1 MHNEFFSFVY
11 ESKMMECRL
20 NVETL
25 IQLNR
30 NISVCV
36 SGKIPREIS
45 HSLLFSPILIPG
57 KFTTTTMVII
67 KWWYSVLCFRQISV
81 FLFPQKQWWE
91 KLTNFSH
98 SRCLFVCL
106 FVSTKLSYISHTH
119 KLDNRNTHTPNI
131 FQSSKWNSHSQFTF
145 IHSFSLS
152 PFTYFHFHFLLFL
165 VM

>member
-1 MHNEFFSFVY
+1 MNFSFVY

-57 KFTTTTMVII
+57 KFTTTTMVINDDDI
-67 KWWYSVLCFRQISV
+67 RFFVFGK
-81 FLFPQKQWWE
+81 FLFFFFHKNNDE
-91 KLTNFSH
+91 KN
-98 SRCLFVCL
+98 
-106 FVSTKLSYISHTH
+106 
-119 KLDNRNTHTPNI
+119 
-131 FQSSKWNSHSQFTF
+131 
-145 IHSFSLS
+145 
-152 PFTYFHFHFLLFL
+152 
-165 VM
+165 